1 MKQDIEIIDAQRE
14 SITHQEMIR
23 LMSWS
28 WGDEGIA
35 LAKVWQGLNLKHFE
49 GMLTPLPIWMPQTF
63 PYGHAIGLFSANY
76 QRESLHIQ
84 IKQNLSPQ
92 EKIDVLFH
100 EMIHQSLSE
109 TNQNTK
115 HNALPWCGEIMRLA
129 KEIWNV
135 EIWAAPSLPRK
146 VDGQSKRIQKAS
158 PAGIKSIERTAIAS
172 FPHSLNLSIP
182 IGDYLQ

>member
-1 MKQDIEIIDAQRE
+1 MKNDIEIIDAERE
-14 SITHQEMIR
+14 SITHDEMIK

-28 WGDEGIA
+28 WGKEGVA
-35 LAKVWQGLNLKHFE
+35 LAKIWQGLNVKHF
-49 GMLTPLPIWMPQTF
+49 GGNLTPLPIWMPQTF

-76 QRESLHIQ
+76 ERESLHIQ

-92 EKIDVLFH
+92 KKVDVLFH
-100 EMIHQSLSE
+100 EMIHQTLSE
-109 TNQNTK
+109 TRRDTS

-146 VDGQSKRIQKAS
+146 VDGKSKRIQKKS
-158 PAGIKSIERTAIAS
+158 PDGIESIERTAIAG
-172 FPHSLNLSIP
+172 FPYSLKLTIP
-182 IGDYLQ
+182 VNDYL